1 MTCRPCLRLRAVR
14 ARAFMRWP
22 GTCSVRGSVVAER
35 IIETLK
41 CLLLGD
47 QDGDEQGREKSHLL
61 ARLLA
66 GRWFDSTDRLVRR
79 QVEFR
84 ELVDR
89 QRTNLALERGFGNRA
104 HLEGQRHGLGG
115 QALF

>member
-1 MTCRPCLRLRAVR
+1 MTLEAGYNWHLANPSIRINLAWSLRQSPRD
-14 ARAFMRWP
+14 P
-22 GTCSVRGSVVAER
+22 HKS
-35 IIETLK
+35 
-41 CLLLGD
+41 GD
-47 QDGDEQGREKSHLL
+47 QDGDEQGREKPHLL
-61 ARLLA
+61 AELLA